1 MLRITNGHVSRVKG
15 SLVLGQ
21 RYFYVWIHRCVLE
34 LGITNDH
41 VSRITSLLEFD
52 HWYFDV

>member
-1 MLRITNGHVSRVKG
+1 VLRITNGHVSRVKG